1 MLGGPAPPLLLEGSV
16 LRVGDRIVLGR
27 TSATTAVGGLTAMCM
42 RQQQCWGGP
51 ALSLLL
57 EVSVLRVGD
66 SSSVRGNSATTAVGG
81 LSATC
86 RRQNSVGE
94 DQCYHCCWRAH
105 CYVYETAAVLGRTS
119 AITAVG
125 GLSAIC
131 MRQQQCWGGPA
142 PSLLLDGSVLCV
154 RDRSSVGED
163 QRHHCCWRAQCYLYE
178 TVAVLG
184 RTSAITAVGGLG
196 AICMRQ

>member
-1 MLGGPAPPLLLEGSV
+1 M
-16 LRVGDRIVLGR
+16 LGR
-27 TSATTAVGGLTAMCM
+27 TSAI
-42 RQQQCWGGP
+42 
-51 ALSLLL
+51 
-57 EVSVLRVGD
+57 
-66 SSSVRGNSATTAVGG
+66 TAVGG

-131 MRQQQCWGGPA
+131 MRQQQYW
-142 PSLLLDGSVLCV
+142 V
-154 RDRSSVGED
+154 
-163 QRHHCCWRAQCYLYE
+163 
-178 TVAVLG
+178 
-184 RTSAITAVGGLG
+184 
-196 AICMRQ
+196 